1 MNFTIQI
8 GNELMISVSVFF
20 SLFQYGTVAS
30 KNFPPFRAEF
40 FTTKRKSSII
50 CRLFVFVRAQR
61 EKFPFIRR
69 VTRFSLSPEPFQ
81 MDIQEIFPNPTVPY
95 FQIFKSNRTIF
106 FASGPNMVRRRTI
119 YGTKKN
125 TA

>member
-1 MNFTIQI
+1 MI
-8 GNELMISVSVFF
+8 GKRIKQCFLKPF
-20 SLFQYGTVAS
+20 SIWYGDLQKFSAL
-30 KNFPPFRAEF
+30 RAEF
-40 FTTKRKSSII
+40 FTTKRKSSIM

-95 FQIFKSNRTIF
+95 FQFFKSNRTIF
-106 FASGPNMVRRRTI
+106 FASGPNMVRCRTI

-125 TA
+125 TGIKDRNYT

>member
-1 MNFTIQI
+1 M
-8 GNELMISVSVFF
+8 
-20 SLFQYGTVAS
+20 
-30 KNFPPFRAEF
+30 
-40 FTTKRKSSII
+40 

-61 EKFPFIRR
+61 ENFPFIRR

-95 FQIFKSNRTIF
+95 FQFFKSNRTIF

-125 TA
+125 TGLFIVWNELSRETCREGQTRTKQHSQD